1 MKSSRRHYQ
10 RAEPKKIPLRA
21 PSIHDCT
28 RSEIFAA
35 WGHARFGFFV
45 KNFLTEKEK

>member
-1 MKSSRRHYQ
+1 MKLPVGIAQ
-10 RAEPKKIPLRA
+10 FAKWNV
-21 PSIHDCT
+21 D
-28 RSEIFAA
+28 EIFVA